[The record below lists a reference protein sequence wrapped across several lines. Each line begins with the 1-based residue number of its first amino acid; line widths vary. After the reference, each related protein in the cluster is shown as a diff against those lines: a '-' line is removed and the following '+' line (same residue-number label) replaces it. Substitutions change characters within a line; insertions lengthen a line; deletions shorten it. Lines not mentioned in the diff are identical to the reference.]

1 MRLFSTAPSS
11 VMPYTTG
18 TSAKGHKR
26 AAKIPW
32 HHIASYGC
40 MSLLSAIFLLPLIFM
55 IVGSLKSNDRVL
67 AEGDTWRAFI
77 PTNITVQNYVDAF
90 QRADFLHLFFNSVV
104 ITGSIVGMSLVVN
117 SLFGYALARFR
128 FRGRALIL
136 AVIVA
141 LIIIPL
147 ESYVVPLLYMMAQ
160 IQWIDTYQVQILP
173 FIANPFYIYLFYTFF
188 LNLPRELE
196 EAAQIDGANLWTI
209 FTRVMLPLSGPVFA
223 TVAILNFLNS
233 WGQLL
238 WPIMVTHGPE
248 VRPLALGIAEFQTE
262 PPFHW
267 GTVMAFAT
275 MMTIPTIIVF
285 IIFQNAFVRGVARSG
300 IKG

>member
-1 MRLFSTAPSS
+1 MSLYPSAQSS
-11 VMPYTTG
+11 VITRTTH
-18 TSAKGHKR
+18 TSAKRHMR
-26 AAKIPW
+26 VATLSWQRIM
-32 HHIASYGC
+32 SYVC
-40 MSLLSAIFLLPLIFM
+40 MSLLSAFFLLPLIFM
-55 IVGSLKSNDRVL
+55 IVGSLKPNDRVL
-67 AEGDTWRAFI
+67 AEGNTWRAFI
-77 PTNITVQNYVDAF
+77 PTDITAENYVDAF
-90 QRADFLHLFFNSVV
+90 QRADFLHLFFNSVI
-104 ITGSIVGMSLVVN
+104 ITGAIVGGSLVVN

-128 FRGRALIL
+128 FRGRSLIV

-147 ESYVVPLLYMMAQ
+147 ESYVVPLLYMMAR

-188 LNLPRELE
+188 LNLPKELE
-196 EAAQIDGANLWTI
+196 EAAQLDGANVWTI
-209 FTRVMLPLSGPVFA
+209 FLRVMLPLARPVFA
-223 TVAILNFLNS
+223 TMAILNFLSS

-238 WPIMVTHGPE
+238 WPILVTHGPE
-248 VRPLALGIAEFQTE
+248 VRPLPLGIAEFQTE

-285 IIFQNAFVRGVARSG
+285 IIFQNAFVRGVGRSG
-300 IKG
+300 IRG